1 MRARRILLAALLSVL
16 VLATGCTGKKAAPT
30 PSDATPNS
38 AAFGAEL
45 ASSDL
50 ISGAPQDVEVGL
62 LHSDGQNGVQLVV
75 FGQVSVQFAFLAKGP
90 GSTPT
95 PGPQMT
101 ATYLPSPETQPTG
114 TGPALSDGTARGV
127 YLARAVTFD
136 RPGVWTAS
144 VTADVQGTGPITVA
158 VTAFYVLKKHE
169 LPAPGD
175 KVTGKLDAEN
185 HVIGEKGV
193 PPAAIDSRALDGA
206 PIPDPEL
213 HHWTIAKA
221 IAEHRPILV
230 IFATPTYC
238 ISQFCGPTTDA
249 VSALEKQYADRAA
262 FIHVEI
268 YYSYDTQKQQGKI
281 NQAAYDWLYRNQN
294 LTEPWLYLI
303 GADGVIQHRWG
314 PLFDPAEVAKDLAAL
329 PKMPS

>member
-101 ATYLPSPETQPTG
+101 ATYLPSPETE
-114 TGPALSDGTARGV
+114 PAPRSPTAR
-127 YLARAVTFD
+127 RA
-136 RPGVWTAS
+136 AS
-144 VTADVQGTGPITVA
+144 T
-158 VTAFYVLKKHE
+158 
-169 LPAPGD
+169 
-175 KVTGKLDAEN
+175 
-185 HVIGEKGV
+185 
-193 PPAAIDSRALDGA
+193 SRARSRSTVPG
-206 PIPDPEL
+206 
-213 HHWTIAKA
+213 
-221 IAEHRPILV
+221 
-230 IFATPTYC
+230 
-238 ISQFCGPTTDA
+238 CGPPPSRPT
-249 VSALEKQYADRAA
+249 SRGRAP
-262 FIHVEI
+262 
-268 YYSYDTQKQQGKI
+268 S
-281 NQAAYDWLYRNQN
+281 
-294 LTEPWLYLI
+294 PW
-303 GADGVIQHRWG
+303 R
-314 PLFDPAEVAKDLAAL
+314 
-329 PKMPS
+329 